1 MQVFVAI
8 CILILMFISI
18 IINRKILHSSFMEP
32 TFLFSNIWLF
42 LLFSSLMFVD
52 FEYNYHGVIYIIILC
67 LVGFVLNLY
76 VGKIVGE
83 NVKKG
88 NFIGFNVHKSNFILL
103 VVISLGMLVP
113 LLNIRLNGFSI
124 SSFLNFDAFL
134 EMNSQMAVDRYSGAH
149 KTSTMMQILMIFEYL
164 SPIIGG
170 YHFASVND
178 RKNKLLGILGFL
190 PALAN
195 MLVQNTKNELV
206 GSILFFIST
215 MMIANVYLGK
225 DIHIKFSSL
234 IKWTLTLLGALSG
247 LILTMLFRLGEIN
260 LQNIQTVLNKFLIY
274 AFGQVP
280 TFDYW
285 LENYQGT
292 LRHGLGI
299 NTFIGIFNFLGIS
312 TRSIGVYSEYV
323 LIEGFP
329 ANIYTVFRG
338 LIEDFGVLGSFIFF
352 SFIMGIVMFSYY
364 SLIKRNNIYLS
375 SFILLNG
382 YFFVFYGF
390 IISPWSYMSYILAMF
405 LFLPYLIIVRS
416 SK

>member
-8 CILILMFISI
+8 CILIVFFTSI

-42 LLFSSLMFVD
+42 FLFSSLMFVK
-52 FEYNYHGVIYIIILC
+52 FEYNYHGVMYIFLLC
-67 LVGFVLNLY
+67 MLGFVLNLY
-76 VGKIVGE
+76 LGKIVGE
-83 NVKKG
+83 NTERKSY
-88 NFIGFNVHKSNFILL
+88 IEFNIHKSSFILL
-103 VVISLGMLVP
+103 SVIFLGMLVP
-113 LLNIRLNGFSI
+113 FLNIRLNGFSF

-134 EMNSQMAVDRYSGAH
+134 EMNNQMAVNRYSGAH
-149 KTSTMMQILMIFEYL
+149 KTSAMMQILMVFEYL
-164 SPIIGG
+164 SPIVGG

-178 RKNKLLGILGFL
+178 KKNKFLGLLGFL
-190 PALAN
+190 PALSN
-195 MLVQNTKNELV
+195 ILVQNTKSELLS
-206 GSILFFIST
+206 SIFFFISS

-225 DIHIKFSSL
+225 DFRIKFSSL
-234 IKWTLTLLGALSG
+234 VKWGLTLLGVLSG
-247 LILTMLFRLGEIN
+247 LILTMLFRIGEITS
-260 LQNIQTVLNKFLIY
+260 QNIQTVLNKFLIY
-274 AFGQVP
+274 AFGHVP

-285 LENYQGT
+285 LGNYRGT
-292 LRHGLGI
+292 FEHGLGV

-312 TRSIGVYSEYV
+312 TRIRGVYSEYIV
-323 LIEGFP
+323 VEGFP

-352 SFIMGIVMFSYY
+352 SFIMGIVIFSYY

-405 LFLPYLIIVRS
+405 LFLPYLVIVRS

>member
-1 MQVFVAI
+1 
-8 CILILMFISI
+8 
-18 IINRKILHSSFMEP
+18 MEP

-42 LLFSSLMFVD
+42 FLFSSLAFVK
-52 FEYNYHGVIYIIILC
+52 FEYNYHGVFYITSLC

-76 VGKIVGE
+76 IGKVVGE
-83 NVKKG
+83 NVKKK
-88 NFIGFNVHKSNFILL
+88 NFIGFNIHKSNFILL
-103 VVISLGMLVP
+103 GVVSLGMLVP
-113 LLNIRLNGFSI
+113 FLNIRLNGFSI
-124 SSFLNFDAFL
+124 SSFLSFDDFL
-134 EMNSQMAVDRYSGAH
+134 EMNNQMAVNRYNGAH
-149 KTSTMMQILMIFEYL
+149 KTSTVMQILMVFEYL

-170 YHFASVND
+170 YHFASVNNK
-178 RKNKLLGILGFL
+178 KNKLLGLLGFL
-190 PALAN
+190 PALSN
-195 MLVQNTKNELV
+195 ILVQNTKSEFL
-206 GSILFFIST
+206 SSMFFFVSS

-225 DIHIKFSSL
+225 DFRIKFSSL
-234 IKWTLTLLGALSG
+234 VKWTLTLLGALSG
-247 LILTMLFRLGEIN
+247 LILTMLFRIGEITS
-260 LQNIQTVLNKFLIY
+260 QNVHTVLNKFLIY
-274 AFGQVP
+274 AFGHVP

-285 LENYQGT
+285 LGNYHETFG
-292 LRHGLGI
+292 HGLGI

-312 TRSIGVYSEYV
+312 TRIRGVYSEYIIV
-323 LIEGFP
+323 EGFP

-338 LIEDFGVLGSFIFF
+338 LIEDFGVIGSFIFF
-352 SFIMGIVMFSYY
+352 SFIMGIVIFSYY